1 MKRMM
6 FFAMVLLMSLA
17 SFAQEKKSNEEFF
30 LGKWQLMVEGL
41 PTGDVEMQ
49 LAVNKDDNGG
59 LQGTVKL
66 LDGSES
72 VNPAE
77 VKMKGNT
84 LMINFSAG
92 DVDIPINLDKEGES
106 SLVGR
111 MFDMFEVSGK
121 RLVD

>member
-49 LAVNKDDNGG
+49 LTINKDDNGG

-84 LMINFSAG
+84 LMINFYAG
-92 DVDIPINLDKEGES
+92 DNNIPIKLEKKGEGS
-106 SLVGR
+106 VVGS
-111 MFDMFEVSGK
+111 MYDMFEVSGK

>member
-1 MKRMM
+1 MM
-6 FFAMVLLMSLA
+6 FLAMVLLMSLA

-41 PTGDVEMQ
+41 PTGDTEMQ
-49 LAVNKDDNGG
+49 LTINKDDNGG
-59 LQGTVKL
+59 LKGTVKL

-106 SLVGR
+106 SVVGR

-121 RLVD
+121 RL